1 MPAPRVL
8 CYADFEATS
17 RAAAQQVVNAARD
30 HAAASS
36 RPFHL
41 ALSGGSTP
49 RRMMELLATHH
60 REEVAWDLVELW
72 WCDERAV
79 PPDHPDSN
87 FGVAQRILLAQLALA
102 AERVHRLRGEL
113 PSLDD
118 AAAESQRDLL
128 ALLGAPPRL
137 DLALLGLGSDGHT
150 ASLFPGSPAVELAI
164 SRRAAEPA
172 STAEPAVA
180 EPAVA
185 EPSPAPPWVVANPV
199 TSPLVAGGAAT
210 RLTLTFAALHAAHR
224 LVVVVTGADKAAAL
238 REVLCGAFD
247 PMRYPAQLLAASP
260 RPVLWLVDEA
270 AASHLPADWLA
281 RHS

>member
-49 RRMMELLATHH
+49 RRMMELLATSH
-60 REEVAWDLVELW
+60 RDEIAWDLVELW

-87 FGVAQRILLAQLALA
+87 FGVAQRILLAPLDLS
-102 AERVHRLRGEL
+102 AERAHRLRGEL
-113 PSLDD
+113 PSPNE
-118 AAAESQRDLL
+118 AAAELQRELIA
-128 ALLGAPPRL
+128 ALGEPPSL

-150 ASLFPGSPAVELAI
+150 ASLFPSSPAVELAI
-164 SRRAAEPA
+164 ARRAPDAPPT
-172 STAEPAVA
+172 TAEPAVA
-180 EPAVA
+180 EPA
-185 EPSPAPPWVVANPV
+185 PAPPWVVANPV

-224 LVVVVTGADKAAAL
+224 LVVVITGADKAAAL